1 MNIALLGQGTRGDL
15 YPLLGIGRSLV
26 ERGHRVVVLEYD
38 EYASDIEEAGLDF
51 HLVATGSQCAHVF
64 ENVPVGPATPS
75 TELAT
80 HRLYFDASLRS
91 ARHFVAAL
99 TRLAQRPDAIVAPS
113 HHLGAGLGGEMLGI
127 PVISTFLGASVPATF
142 DTGTGSGMRSRPDER
157 MARLVDRLALP
168 RIAEVRRDIG
178 LDPAPDGAT
187 FARVDREG
195 GLVLTASPLATL
207 PPGIPPAFEIVGY
220 PDYYGSDRHRLDE
233 PTRRFLTESE
243 VPVVVCTL
251 GDGWARTLPDQL
263 REFLD
268 RADRGRYRV
277 LMIGGRVPGL
287 SSGAGTRIVAR
298 ANLREVLAY
307 ADVSVNHGGM
317 GTLIA
322 ALRCAVPSVMMTQWP
337 DGRRNAA
344 ALAAQGL
351 GIDLGSAPTAD
362 EFIRAVDEAI
372 GSDMIEQRLTA
383 ASTAMRAERDP
394 VDALLD
400 RLHRERK
407 GTFDHAETSTGRR
420 GASR

>member
-26 ERGHRVVVLEYD
+26 ERGHRVIVLEYD
-38 EYASDIEEAGLDF
+38 EYESDIEEAGLDF
-51 HLVATGSQCAHVF
+51 HLVHTGSQCAHVF

-91 ARHFVAAL
+91 APHFVAAL
-99 TRLAQRPDAIVAPS
+99 GRLAPRPEAIVAPS
-113 HHLGAGLGGEMLGI
+113 NHLGASLGGEMLGV

-142 DTGTGSGMRSRPDER
+142 DTRAASGMRSRSDER
-157 MARLVDRLALP
+157 MAKLVDRLALP
-168 RIAEVRRDIG
+168 RIAEVRREIG
-178 LDPAPDGAT
+178 LDPAPDTTT
-187 FARVDREG
+187 FARVDRAG

-207 PPGIPPAFEIVGY
+207 PPAIPPTFEIVGY
-220 PDYYGSDRHRLDE
+220 PDYYGSDRHQLDE
-233 PTRRFLTESE
+233 PTRQFLAESP

-263 REFLD
+263 RQFLD
-268 RADRGRYRV
+268 RADQGRYRL

-287 SSGAGTRIVAR
+287 SSGPGTRIVSR
-298 ANLREVLAY
+298 ANLREVLGY

-322 ALRCAVPSVMMTQWP
+322 ALRGAVPSVMMTQWP

-344 ALAAQGL
+344 ALAEQGL
-351 GIDLGSAPTAD
+351 GIDLGSAPSTD
-362 EFIRAVDEAI
+362 EFFRAVDEAI
-372 GSDMIEQRLTA
+372 GNDMIKQRLHA

-407 GTFDHAETSTGRR
+407 GRTDHAETSTGRS